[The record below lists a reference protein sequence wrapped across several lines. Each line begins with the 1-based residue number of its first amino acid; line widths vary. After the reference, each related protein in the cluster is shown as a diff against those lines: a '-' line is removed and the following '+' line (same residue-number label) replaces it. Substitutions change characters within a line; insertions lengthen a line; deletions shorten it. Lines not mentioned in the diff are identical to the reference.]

1 MTRSVESLIG
11 RYNEQIKIIKADV
24 SNYAELLK
32 AMAGIDVAFYLIHSM
47 EGSSKEWNFFYAM
60 AVCWHIAQPHTNQSL
75 SD

>member
-32 AMAGIDVAFYLIHSM
+32 AMSGIDVAFYLIHSM
-47 EGSSKEWNFFYAM
+47 EGSSKEW
-60 AVCWHIAQPHTNQSL
+60 VIL
-75 SD
+75 